1 MSAKKKNQNIHNLK
15 KNNTKK
21 ILKIPTK
28 FYTCIS
34 PGKDNKKRRGITKL
48 YNTGKLSVEYYQ
60 QRKIVTG
67 FDTIERA
74 KFAAEPKNHLMLF
87 KNTNYKEL
95 KSFFY
100 DNKWSG
106 NNSSKLVNAN
116 LYHFVFL

>member
-1 MSAKKKNQNIHNLK
+1 MSAKKKNQNIHNFK
-15 KNNTKK
+15 KIVQKK

-34 PGKDNKKRRGITKL
+34 PGKDNKKRRGITNL
-48 YNTGKLSVEYYQ
+48 YNTDKLSVEYYQ
-60 QRKIVTG
+60 QSKVITG

-95 KSFFY
+95 KSFFFMIT
-100 DNKWSG
+100 SG
-106 NNSSKLVNAN
+106 QVITVQSQ
-116 LYHFVFL
+116 